1 MVTTPAEFA
10 RIIADDTELWRDL
23 VRDLGLKPQ

>member
-1 MVTTPAEFA
+1 VEFA
-10 RIIADDTELWRDL
+10 KIIADDTALWRDT